1 MQKVK
6 FIQSVTKPAH
16 RAGEPGDVKELH
28 DHDARELVA
37 GGYCEAAEPKI
48 RVKKVKPNDDAT

>member
-1 MQKVK
+1 MQQVK

-16 RAGEPGDVKELH
+16 RAGEPGDVKELF

-37 GGYCEAAEPKI
+37 AGYCEAAEPEP
-48 RVKKVKPNDDAT
+48 RAKKVLPNVDST